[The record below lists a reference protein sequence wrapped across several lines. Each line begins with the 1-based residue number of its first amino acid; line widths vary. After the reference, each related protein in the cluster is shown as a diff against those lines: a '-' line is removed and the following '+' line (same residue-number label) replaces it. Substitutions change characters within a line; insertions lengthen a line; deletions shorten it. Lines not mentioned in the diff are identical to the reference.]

1 MRLPDPSTPNLK
13 IDLLPEIVE
22 APCILSEVDAALKA
36 KQMKNDVDEYLTSRQ
51 QNSTFLSELKT
62 KLLLSSSE
70 ASSAGTRYSVP
81 LINSLVLYTGMQA
94 IQQLQAGETQAQNVV
109 ALQMFK
115 YLSMEL
121 DTEGRYLFLNAIA
134 NQLRY
139 PNNHTHYFSFIML
152 YLFFESDQ
160 VSLLCLSRVVW
171 KN

>member
-1 MRLPDPSTPNLK
+1 MGLMIIHTDKSSLLNGG
-13 IDLLPEIVE
+13 IDGH
-22 APCILSEVDAALKA
+22 CDNK
-36 KQMKNDVDEYLTSRQ
+36 
-51 QNSTFLSELKT
+51 
-62 KLLLSSSE
+62 
-70 ASSAGTRYSVP
+70 
-81 LINSLVLYTGMQA
+81 QA

-160 VSLLCLSRVVW
+160 VRWLCLSCR
-171 KN
+171 